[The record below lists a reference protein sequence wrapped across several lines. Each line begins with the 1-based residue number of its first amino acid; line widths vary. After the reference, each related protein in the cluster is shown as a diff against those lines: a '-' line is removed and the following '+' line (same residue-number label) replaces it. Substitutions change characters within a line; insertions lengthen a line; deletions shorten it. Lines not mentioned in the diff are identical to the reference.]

1 MGVYPLFLL
10 VGAIRRVIR
19 PGVRVE
25 RQDIVRRAW
34 AELEGPIADAGYE
47 LIEVEF
53 GQHGA
58 SGLLRIFVDRQGG
71 VTVDDCAAV
80 SRVVSALL
88 DERDFIESHY
98 TLEVSSPGIARPLR
112 RQQDF
117 ERYAGEAVKI
127 ATVTPI
133 EGRKRFTG
141 VLRGIED
148 GLVGVEVDGT
158 EYRIHVENVKHASL
172 DR

>member
-1 MGVYPLFLL
+1 MAGF
-10 VGAIRRVIR
+10 R
-19 PGVRVE
+19 PGAALE
-25 RQDIVRRAW
+25 RLEIVQRAW
-34 AELEGPIADAGYE
+34 AELESPIADAGYE

-53 GQHGA
+53 GRHGS
-58 SGLLRIFVDRQGG
+58 SGLLRIFIDRDGG

-88 DERDFIESHY
+88 DERDFIEAHY

-112 RQQDF
+112 RQKDF
-117 ERYAGEAVKI
+117 ERYAGEAVKVT
-127 ATVTPI
+127 TVTPI

-141 VLRGIED
+141 VLRGIDD

-158 EYRIHVENVKHASL
+158 EFRIHVENVKHASL

>member
-1 MGVYPLFLL
+1 
-10 VGAIRRVIR
+10 
-19 PGVRVE
+19 
-25 RQDIVRRAW
+25 
-34 AELEGPIADAGYE
+34 LESPIADAGYE

-58 SGLLRIFVDRQGG
+58 SGLLRIFIDRQGG
-71 VTVDDCAAV
+71 VNVDDCAAV

-88 DERDFIESHY
+88 DKDDFIESHY

-112 RQQDF
+112 RQKDF
-117 ERYAGEAVKI
+117 ERYTGEPVKLTAVSP
-127 ATVTPI
+127 VD
-133 EGRKRFTG
+133 GRKRFKG